1 MHPTVGGLPRRLV
14 LWWLIPVNQLTNPV
28 TAKCSQPLC
37 PNSALPS
44 WGRRLAPSR
53 KVLPSLHRSY
63 GLMRQTFTLLPIS
76 GYALI
81 RKVFAGCCQPLL
93 RKGPSQRYLCRP
105 SLCAGTP
112 APAAPKVLFSA
123 RRRPIGAGR
132 GHSKLDF
139 SAGSVPARNRIRAGA
154 PSRPGIAQVLCP
166 SRFPQARARGRSR
179 LPQDFSEPAGRCLAG
194 TLTWALRSRRR
205 AGRGVFCHR
214 HAVAASCRCSG
225 YGTP

>member
-1 MHPTVGGLPRRLV
+1 MLAHIHPTVGGLPCRLV
-14 LWWLIPVNQLTNPV
+14 LMVAHPGYQLTNPV
-28 TAKCSQPLC
+28 TAKCPEPLC

-53 KVLPSLHRSY
+53 KALPSLHRSY

-112 APAAPKVLFSA
+112 APAAPKVLFS
-123 RRRPIGAGR
+123 RFYPWDIGLPRVNTGSALGFFPSLLLRMEAG
-132 GHSKLDF
+132 F
-139 SAGSVPARNRIRAGA
+139 GA
-154 PSRPGIAQVLCP
+154 AVIP
-166 SRFPQARARGRSR
+166 
-179 LPQDFSEPAGRCLAG
+179 
-194 TLTWALRSRRR
+194 LRS
-205 AGRGVFCHR
+205 GPQVCSPHR
-214 HAVAASCRCSG
+214 
-225 YGTP
+225 